1 MGWGFGLTP
10 FHPTMNNTTTTMY
23 DTGDD
28 EVTLV
33 KEYKMSDIR
42 KVVDH
47 SKAMASAGMT
57 ENTHGDKLVASVHPA
72 VLIAWLNT
80 RGLTMA
86 EFMSGG
92 TTLAKQFLEDPDNS
106 QFRIWRGKI

>member
-10 FHPTMNNTTTTMY
+10 FHPTMNNTKTTMY

-57 ENTHGDKLVASVHPA
+57 ENSHGDKLVASVHPA
-72 VLIAWLNT
+72 VIIAWLNK
-80 RGLTMA
+80 RGLTMQ

-92 TTLAKQFLEDPDNS
+92 SDLAKQFLEDSDNS

>member
-10 FHPTMNNTTTTMY
+10 FHMTMNNTTTTMH
-23 DTGDD
+23 DTGND

-33 KEYKMSDIR
+33 KEYKMSDIK
-42 KVVDH
+42 KVTDY
-47 SKAMASAGMT
+47 SKAMASAGAT
-57 ENTHGDKLVASVHPA
+57 ENSQGEKLVASVHPA
-72 VLIAWLNT
+72 VLIAWLNA
-80 RGLTMA
+80 RGLTMG

-106 QFRIWRGKI
+106 QFRIWKGKI

>member
-10 FHPTMNNTTTTMY
+10 FHMTMNNTTTTMY

-33 KEYKMSDIR
+33 KEYKMSDIK
-42 KVVDH
+42 KVTDY
-47 SKAMASAGMT
+47 SKAMASVGAT
-57 ENTHGDKLVASVHPA
+57 ENSQGEKLVASVHPA
-72 VLIAWLNT
+72 VIIAWLNK

-92 TTLAKQFLEDPDNS
+92 SNLAKQFLEDSDNS
-106 QFRIWRGKI
+106 QFRIWHGKI